1 MTGGLSTTKFSYE
14 SLKKKPTKLP
24 WIPSGSFSDAIM
36 IEGADANASVTGQ
49 QNTQPVTIRLLGN
62 IQMPNNKE
70 YSADGCFVVGEIW
83 GDISSERG
91 IVRTKSLSCVLKNG
105 KHVDMEFDGHVSY
118 QGKGGVRG
126 KPVMRNGMIVGYAG
140 AAGLLSGFGEGIKSA
155 ATPSVGL
162 GATADN
168 AGCGGIDAYLGSFSM
183 ISGEEIQRF
192 VKQIMSNAAGY
203 AFDLA
208 LQTMV
213 PELKQAKD
221 FLQKLASDVN
231 SMNMSSCQ
239 AAQGIIG
246 GLWPV
251 TQVSQQKICQDIAGE
266 TNMFSDWAASR
277 QGCTVGGQGDKV
289 TAKAGDA
296 EKDQVLKNKNLIWDT
311 LSKNGL
317 LGNDR
322 ALKELVMSTVGSI
335 IFNKNGDVT
344 ILTPL
349 VDNRDLI
356 KVLMRG
362 GTAKVYG
369 CDESDLCLGPVV
381 TNLTISESNA
391 LVTLVKNLMLS
402 MQNKLVDDTALTDQ
416 EKGFVN
422 TTSVPVLK
430 YLTNAQSMGMSA
442 TYLLQVSDFIAQDL
456 MIQYLQELVKQASLS
471 LAGKNF
477 PEEAAAKL
485 RDNIIHAQ
493 GLLADMKLQSAA
505 DQNALDGIDRNMQY
519 LQQQV
524 STIVSGS
531 YQSNYHWGDR

>member
-1 MTGGLSTTKFSYE
+1 
-14 SLKKKPTKLP
+14 
-24 WIPSGSFSDAIM
+24 M
-36 IEGADANASVTGQ
+36 IKALIT
-49 QNTQPVTIRLLGN
+49 
-62 IQMPNNKE
+62 
-70 YSADGCFVVGEIW
+70 
-83 GDISSERG
+83 
-91 IVRTKSLSCVLKNG
+91 
-105 KHVDMEFDGHVSY
+105 
-118 QGKGGVRG
+118 
-126 KPVMRNGMIVGYAG
+126 AG
-140 AAGLLSGFGEGIKSA
+140 AVFLAGLVALPAKADVNGDLNGFFNNLGYSGNVTQAQAWQGQA
-155 ATPSVGL
+155 AGYFSGGSVYLRNPVKNVQLISMQLPSL
-162 GATADN
+162 N

-391 LVTLVKNLMLS
+391 LVTLVK
-402 MQNKLVDDTALTDQ
+402 
-416 EKGFVN
+416 GFVN

>member
-1 MTGGLSTTKFSYE
+1 MQLP
-14 SLKKKPTKLP
+14 SL
-24 WIPSGSFSDAIM
+24 
-36 IEGADANASVTGQ
+36 
-49 QNTQPVTIRLLGN
+49 
-62 IQMPNNKE
+62 
-70 YSADGCFVVGEIW
+70 
-83 GDISSERG
+83 
-91 IVRTKSLSCVLKNG
+91 
-105 KHVDMEFDGHVSY
+105 
-118 QGKGGVRG
+118 
-126 KPVMRNGMIVGYAG
+126 
-140 AAGLLSGFGEGIKSA
+140 
-155 ATPSVGL
+155 
-162 GATADN
+162 N

-192 VKQIMSNAAGY
+192 VKQIMSNAQGY

-231 SMNMSSCQ
+231 SSNMSSCQ

-266 TNMFSDWAASR
+266 TNMFADWAASR
-277 QGCTVGGQGDKV
+277 QGCTVGGQSNNV
-289 TAKAGDA
+289 TSRASDDQ
-296 EKDQVLKNKNLIWDT
+296 KDQVLKNKNLIWDA
-311 LSKNGL
+311 
-317 LGNDR
+317 LGRNRLFDGNR
-322 ALKELVMSTVGSI
+322 QLKELVMSTVGSI

-349 VDNRDLI
+349 VDNRDLV

-362 GTAKVYG
+362 GTAKIYG
-369 CDESDLCLGPVV
+369 CDEDTLCLGPVV
-381 TNLTISESNA
+381 TSVTISEGNG

-402 MQNKLVDDTALTDQ
+402 IQNKLTADTPLTEQ
-416 EKGFVN
+416 EKGFIN

-442 TYLLQVSDFIAQDL
+442 TYLIQVSDFIAQDL
-456 MIQYLQELVKQASLS
+456 MIQYLQELVKQASMS

-477 PEEAAAKL
+477 PEQAAAKL
-485 RDNIIHAQ
+485 RDNVIHAQ

-531 YQSNYHWGDR
+531 YQSNYHWGNP

>member
-1 MTGGLSTTKFSYE
+1 MSMIKPFLVAGAVFLSGLVLSPAQADVNSDLNGFFGSLGYDGNVTKAQAWQGQAAGYFTGG
-14 SLKKKPTKLP
+14 
-24 WIPSGSFSDAIM
+24 
-36 IEGADANASVTGQ
+36 SVYLR
-49 QNTQPVTIRLLGN
+49 NPVKN
-62 IQMPNNKE
+62 IQL
-70 YSADGCFVVGEIW
+70 
-83 GDISSERG
+83 ISMQLP
-91 IVRTKSLSCVLKNG
+91 SL
-105 KHVDMEFDGHVSY
+105 
-118 QGKGGVRG
+118 
-126 KPVMRNGMIVGYAG
+126 
-140 AAGLLSGFGEGIKSA
+140 
-155 ATPSVGL
+155 
-162 GATADN
+162 N

-221 FLQKLASDVN
+221 FLQKLANDVN

-266 TNMFSDWAASR
+266 TNMFADWAASR
-277 QGCTVGGQGDKV
+277 QGCTVGGQGDSV
-289 TAKAGDA
+289 TSRASDE
-296 EKDQVLKNKNLIWDT
+296 EKDQVLKNKNLIWDA
-311 LSKNGL
+311 LSRNHMFD
-317 LGNDR
+317 GNR
-322 ALKELVMSTVGSI
+322 QLKELVMSTVGSI
-335 IFNKNGDVT
+335 IFNKDGDVT

-349 VDNRDLI
+349 VDNRDLV

-362 GTAKVYG
+362 GSAKVYG
-369 CDESDLCLGPVV
+369 CDEDSVCLGPVV
-381 TNLTISESNA
+381 ITINISESNA
-391 LVTLVKNLMLS
+391 LVTLVRDLMLS
-402 MQNKLVDDTALTDQ
+402 IQNKLVDDSPLTEK
-416 EKGFVN
+416 EKGFIN

-442 TYLLQVSDFIAQDL
+442 TYLIQVADFIAQDL

-471 LAGKNF
+471 VAGKNF

-531 YQSNYHWGDR
+531 YQSNYHWGNP

>member
-1 MTGGLSTTKFSYE
+1 MIKALLTATAVFLAGIAVTPARADVNSDLNGFFGSLGYSGNVSQAQAWQGQAAGYFTGGSVYLRNPVKNVQLISMQLP
-14 SLKKKPTKLP
+14 SL
-24 WIPSGSFSDAIM
+24 
-36 IEGADANASVTGQ
+36 
-49 QNTQPVTIRLLGN
+49 
-62 IQMPNNKE
+62 
-70 YSADGCFVVGEIW
+70 
-83 GDISSERG
+83 
-91 IVRTKSLSCVLKNG
+91 
-105 KHVDMEFDGHVSY
+105 
-118 QGKGGVRG
+118 
-126 KPVMRNGMIVGYAG
+126 
-140 AAGLLSGFGEGIKSA
+140 
-155 ATPSVGL
+155 
-162 GATADN
+162 N

-266 TNMFSDWAASR
+266 TNMFADWAASR
-277 QGCTVGGQGDKV
+277 QGCTVGGKGDTV
-289 TAKAGDA
+289 TNKASDA
-296 EKDQVLKNKNLIWDT
+296 QKDQVLKNKNLIWDA
-311 LSKNGL
+311 LNRNSLFNG
-317 LGNDR
+317 NR
-322 ALKELVMSTVGSI
+322 QLKELVMSTVGSI
-335 IFNKNGDVT
+335 IFNRNGDVT

-349 VDNRDLI
+349 VDNRDLV

-369 CDESDLCLGPVV
+369 CDEESLCLAPVV
-381 TNLTISESNA
+381 ANITISESNG

-402 MQNKLVDDTALTDQ
+402 MQLKLTDDTALTEQ

-442 TYLLQVSDFIAQDL
+442 TYLIQVADYIAQDL
-456 MIQYLQELVKQASLS
+456 MIQYLQELVKQASLAM
-471 LAGKNF
+471 AGKNW
-477 PEEAAAKL
+477 PEEAASKL
-485 RDNIIHAQ
+485 RDNVMHAQ

-524 STIVSGS
+524 STIISGS
-531 YQSNYHWGDR
+531 YQSNYHWGDQ

>member
-1 MTGGLSTTKFSYE
+1 MIKALLTATAVFMAGVAVTPAHADVNSDLNGFFGSLGYSGNVSQAQAWQGQAAGYFTGGSVYLRNPVKNVQLISMQLP
-14 SLKKKPTKLP
+14 SL
-24 WIPSGSFSDAIM
+24 
-36 IEGADANASVTGQ
+36 
-49 QNTQPVTIRLLGN
+49 
-62 IQMPNNKE
+62 
-70 YSADGCFVVGEIW
+70 
-83 GDISSERG
+83 
-91 IVRTKSLSCVLKNG
+91 
-105 KHVDMEFDGHVSY
+105 
-118 QGKGGVRG
+118 
-126 KPVMRNGMIVGYAG
+126 
-140 AAGLLSGFGEGIKSA
+140 
-155 ATPSVGL
+155 
-162 GATADN
+162 N

-266 TNMFSDWAASR
+266 TNMFADWAASR
-277 QGCTVGGQGDKV
+277 QGCTVGGKGDTV
-289 TAKAGDA
+289 TNKATDA
-296 EKDQVLKNKNLIWDT
+296 QKDQVLKNKNLIWDA
-311 LSKNGL
+311 LNRNSLFNG
-317 LGNDR
+317 NR
-322 ALKELVMSTVGSI
+322 QLKELVMSTVGSI
-335 IFNKNGDVT
+335 IFNRSGDVT

-349 VDNRDLI
+349 VDNRDLV

-369 CDESDLCLGPVV
+369 CDEESLCLAPVV
-381 TNLTISESNA
+381 ANITISESNG

-402 MQNKLVDDTALTDQ
+402 MQLKLTDDTALTEQ

-442 TYLLQVSDFIAQDL
+442 TYLIQVADYIAQDL
-456 MIQYLQELVKQASLS
+456 MIQYLQELVKQASLAM
-471 LAGKNF
+471 AGKNW
-477 PEEAAAKL
+477 PEEAASKL
-485 RDNIIHAQ
+485 RDNVMHAQ
-493 GLLADMKLQSAA
+493 GLLAEMKLQSAA

-524 STIVSGS
+524 STIISGS
-531 YQSNYHWGDR
+531 YQSNYHWGDQ

>member
-1 MTGGLSTTKFSYE
+1 MMLGLASAPGRADVNSDLNGFFGSLGYSGNVTQAQAWQGQAAGYFTGGSVYLRNPVKNVQLISMQVP
-14 SLKKKPTKLP
+14 SL
-24 WIPSGSFSDAIM
+24 
-36 IEGADANASVTGQ
+36 
-49 QNTQPVTIRLLGN
+49 
-62 IQMPNNKE
+62 
-70 YSADGCFVVGEIW
+70 
-83 GDISSERG
+83 
-91 IVRTKSLSCVLKNG
+91 
-105 KHVDMEFDGHVSY
+105 
-118 QGKGGVRG
+118 
-126 KPVMRNGMIVGYAG
+126 
-140 AAGLLSGFGEGIKSA
+140 
-155 ATPSVGL
+155 
-162 GATADN
+162 N
-168 AGCGGIDAYLGSFSM
+168 AGCGGIDAYLGAFSM

-231 SMNMSSCQ
+231 SANMSSCQ

-266 TNMFSDWAASR
+266 SNLFSDWASSR
-277 QGCTVGGQGDKV
+277 QGCTVGGQNNSVTDRANDKQ
-289 TAKAGDA
+289 
-296 EKDQVLKNKNLIWDT
+296 KDQVLKNKNLIWDA
-311 LSKNGL
+311 LSRNGL
-317 LGNDR
+317 FNGNR
-322 ALKELVMSTVGSI
+322 QLKELVMSTVGSI
-335 IFNKNGDVT
+335 IFNKDGNVT

-349 VDNRDLI
+349 VDNRDLV

-362 GTAKVYG
+362 GSAKVYG
-369 CDESDLCLGPVV
+369 CDEESVCLGPVV
-381 TNLTISESNA
+381 TDVNISEGNA

-402 MQNKLVDDTALTDQ
+402 MQNKLTDDTALTDQ

-430 YLTNAQSMGMSA
+430 YLTNAQSMGMSS
-442 TYLLQVSDFIAQDL
+442 TYLIQVADFIAQDL

-477 PEEAAAKL
+477 PQEAADQL
-485 RDNIIHAQ
+485 RDNVMHAQ

-524 STIVSGS
+524 STIISGS
-531 YQSNYHWGDR
+531 YQSNYHWGDH

>member
-1 MTGGLSTTKFSYE
+1 MIKALITAGAVFVGGLTALTAEADVNGDLNGFFNNLGY
-14 SLKKKPTKLP
+14 
-24 WIPSGSFSDAIM
+24 SG
-36 IEGADANASVTGQ
+36 NVTQAQAWQGQ
-49 QNTQPVTIRLLGN
+49 
-62 IQMPNNKE
+62 
-70 YSADGCFVVGEIW
+70 
-83 GDISSERG
+83 
-91 IVRTKSLSCVLKNG
+91 
-105 KHVDMEFDGHVSY
+105 
-118 QGKGGVRG
+118 
-126 KPVMRNGMIVGYAG
+126 
-140 AAGLLSGFGEGIKSA
+140 AAGYFSGGSVYLRNPVKNVQLVSMQL
-155 ATPSVGL
+155 PSL
-162 GATADN
+162 N
-168 AGCGGIDAYLGSFSM
+168 AGCGGIDAYLGAFSM

-369 CDESDLCLGPVV
+369 CDESTLCLGPVV

-531 YQSNYHWGDR
+531 FQSNYHWGDR

>member
-1 MTGGLSTTKFSYE
+1 MIKALLTATAVFMAGVAVTPARADVNSDLNGFFGSLGYSGNVSQAQAWQGQAAGYFTGGSVYLRNPVKNVQLISMQLP
-14 SLKKKPTKLP
+14 SL
-24 WIPSGSFSDAIM
+24 
-36 IEGADANASVTGQ
+36 
-49 QNTQPVTIRLLGN
+49 
-62 IQMPNNKE
+62 
-70 YSADGCFVVGEIW
+70 
-83 GDISSERG
+83 
-91 IVRTKSLSCVLKNG
+91 
-105 KHVDMEFDGHVSY
+105 
-118 QGKGGVRG
+118 
-126 KPVMRNGMIVGYAG
+126 
-140 AAGLLSGFGEGIKSA
+140 
-155 ATPSVGL
+155 
-162 GATADN
+162 N

-266 TNMFSDWAASR
+266 TNMFADWAASR
-277 QGCTVGGQGDKV
+277 QGCTVGGKGDTV
-289 TAKAGDA
+289 TNKASDA
-296 EKDQVLKNKNLIWDT
+296 QKDQVLKNKNLIWDA
-311 LSKNGL
+311 LNRNSLFNG
-317 LGNDR
+317 NR
-322 ALKELVMSTVGSI
+322 QLKELVMSTVGSI
-335 IFNKNGDVT
+335 IFNRNGDVT

-349 VDNRDLI
+349 VDNRDLV

-369 CDESDLCLGPVV
+369 CDEESLCLAPVV
-381 TNLTISESNA
+381 ANITISESNG

-402 MQNKLVDDTALTDQ
+402 MQLKLTDDTALTEQ

-442 TYLLQVSDFIAQDL
+442 TYLIQVADYIAQDL
-456 MIQYLQELVKQASLS
+456 MIQYLQELVKQASLAM
-471 LAGKNF
+471 AGKNW
-477 PEEAAAKL
+477 PEEAASKL
-485 RDNIIHAQ
+485 RDNVMHAQ

-524 STIVSGS
+524 STIISGS
-531 YQSNYHWGDR
+531 YQSNYHWGDQ

>member
-1 MTGGLSTTKFSYE
+1 MIKALMTAAGIFLTGLALTPAQADVNSDLNGFFGSLGYSGNVTQAQAWQGQAAGYFTGGSVYLRNPVKNVQLISMQLP
-14 SLKKKPTKLP
+14 SL
-24 WIPSGSFSDAIM
+24 
-36 IEGADANASVTGQ
+36 
-49 QNTQPVTIRLLGN
+49 
-62 IQMPNNKE
+62 
-70 YSADGCFVVGEIW
+70 
-83 GDISSERG
+83 
-91 IVRTKSLSCVLKNG
+91 
-105 KHVDMEFDGHVSY
+105 
-118 QGKGGVRG
+118 
-126 KPVMRNGMIVGYAG
+126 
-140 AAGLLSGFGEGIKSA
+140 
-155 ATPSVGL
+155 
-162 GATADN
+162 N

-266 TNMFSDWAASR
+266 TNMFSDWASSR
-277 QGCTVGGQGDKV
+277 QGCTVGGKGDAV
-289 TAKAGDA
+289 TNKATDA
-296 EKDQVLKNKNLIWDT
+296 EKDQVLKNKNLIWDALSRNT
-311 LSKNGL
+311 LFNG
-317 LGNDR
+317 NR
-322 ALKELVMSTVGSI
+322 QLKELVMSTVGSI
-335 IFNKNGDVT
+335 IFNKTGDVT

-349 VDNRDLI
+349 VDNRDLV

-369 CDESDLCLGPVV
+369 CDEETLCLAPVV
-381 TNLTISESNA
+381 ANITISESNG

-402 MQNKLVDDTALTDQ
+402 MQLKLTDDTAMTEQ

-442 TYLLQVSDFIAQDL
+442 TYLIQVADYIAQDL
-456 MIQYLQELVKQASLS
+456 MIQYLQELVKQASLAM
-471 LAGKNF
+471 AGKNW

-485 RDNIIHAQ
+485 RDNVMHAQ

-524 STIVSGS
+524 STIISGS
-531 YQSNYHWGDR
+531 YQSNYRWGDQ

>member
-1 MTGGLSTTKFSYE
+1 MIKALLTATAVFLAGTAVTAARADVNSDLNGFFGSLGYSGNVTQAQAWQGQAAGYFTGGSVYLRNPVKNVQLISMQLP
-14 SLKKKPTKLP
+14 SL
-24 WIPSGSFSDAIM
+24 
-36 IEGADANASVTGQ
+36 
-49 QNTQPVTIRLLGN
+49 
-62 IQMPNNKE
+62 
-70 YSADGCFVVGEIW
+70 
-83 GDISSERG
+83 
-91 IVRTKSLSCVLKNG
+91 
-105 KHVDMEFDGHVSY
+105 
-118 QGKGGVRG
+118 
-126 KPVMRNGMIVGYAG
+126 
-140 AAGLLSGFGEGIKSA
+140 
-155 ATPSVGL
+155 
-162 GATADN
+162 N
-168 AGCGGIDAYLGSFSM
+168 AGCGGIDSYLGAFSM

-266 TNMFSDWAASR
+266 TNMFADWAASR
-277 QGCTVGGQGDKV
+277 QGCTVGGKGDTV
-289 TAKAGDA
+289 TNKATDA
-296 EKDQVLKNKNLIWDT
+296 QKDQVLKNKNLIWDA
-311 LSKNGL
+311 LNRNSLFNG
-317 LGNDR
+317 NR
-322 ALKELVMSTVGSI
+322 QLKELVMSTVGSI
-335 IFNKNGDVT
+335 IFNRNGDVT

-349 VDNRDLI
+349 VDNRDLV

-369 CDESDLCLGPVV
+369 CDEESLCLAPVV
-381 TNLTISESNA
+381 ANITISESNG

-402 MQNKLVDDTALTDQ
+402 MQLKLTDDTALTEQ

-442 TYLLQVSDFIAQDL
+442 TYLIQVADYIAQDL
-456 MIQYLQELVKQASLS
+456 MIQYLQELVKQASLAM
-471 LAGKNF
+471 AGKNW
-477 PEEAAAKL
+477 PEEAASKL
-485 RDNIIHAQ
+485 RDNVMHAQ

-524 STIVSGS
+524 STIISGS
-531 YQSNYHWGDR
+531 YQSNYHWGDQ